1 MPFPFELL
9 IGLRYTRA
17 KRRSHFISFITLISV
32 FGAALGVAALI
43 TVLSVMNGFEREL
56 RGRILGVVSHLTVSG
71 DDGQLSNWRALD
83 GEVRTEPGVVG
94 AAPYVLG
101 QAMVARGRTSTGVLV
116 RGIEPELEGQV
127 SDVGKHMVAGRLDA
141 LKPGEFGIVL
151 GRELAWKLNVETGDA
166 VTLVVPEA
174 NLTPA
179 GVLPRLKRFTVTGIF
194 EVGMYEYDAGLALVQ
209 LDDARK
215 LYRLGDD
222 VSGLRVKLN
231 DVYDAPEAAGKLWE
245 HLGPEYRVRDWTQ
258 EHANFF
264 RALRMEK
271 TVMFIILLLI
281 VAVAAFNIISM
292 LVMVVADKRSEIAI
306 LRTLGASP
314 GSIMGIF
321 MVQGSVVGIFG
332 TLLGTL
338 GGVALALNVE
348 TVVPFLEQLFN
359 TTFLAKD
366 VYYISELPSELRA
379 GDVTL
384 VTAASLLMGF
394 LATIYPAFRAAR
406 MPPAEALR
414 YE

>member
-71 DDGQLSNWRALD
+71 DDGQLSNWRDLD
-83 GEVRTEPGVVG
+83 TEVRAAPGVVG

-101 QAMVARGRTSTGVLV
+101 QAMVTRGRTSTGVLV
-116 RGIEPELEGQV
+116 RGISPELEGQV
-127 SDVGKHMVAGRLDA
+127 SDVGAHMAAGRLDA
-141 LKPGEFGIVL
+141 LKAGDFGIVL

-166 VTLVVPEA
+166 VTVVVPEA

-179 GVLPRLKRFTVTGIF
+179 GVLPRLKRFTVAGIF
-194 EVGMYEYDAGLALVQ
+194 EVGMYEYDAGLALVH
-209 LDDARK
+209 LEDAKK
-215 LYRLGDD
+215 LYRLGDA
-222 VSGLRVKLN
+222 VSGLRVKLD

-245 HLGPEYRVRDWTQ
+245 RLGPEYRVRDWTQ

-314 GSIMGIF
+314 GSIMGVF

-379 GDVTL
+379 SDVTL
-384 VTAASLLMGF
+384 VTAVSLLMGF